1 MERRK
6 LIIAMQVLKEVSVEF
21 PDNND
26 SIDEK
31 LEQKCAKEN
40 ISVEEV
46 IYFLLLSLYFDLW
59 FAMQ

>member
-31 LEQKCAKEN
+31 LE
-40 ISVEEV
+40 
-46 IYFLLLSLYFDLW
+46 
-59 FAMQ
+59 